1 MADDDAYRL
10 LDDPYQWLEDVLGD
24 EALTW
29 VRERNAETSAELAE
43 SDTFTALRAEIREV
57 LDADDRIPYPVRRG
71 EHLYN
76 FWRDATHPRGL
87 WRRTTLES
95 YRTAEPDWEIVLDVD
110 ALATAE
116 DENWVWHGAQV
127 LRPGY
132 RRALVS
138 LSRGGADA
146 NVIREFDLVDKAFV
160 AGGFTLPEAKSSV
173 GWIDQD
179 RIYVGTDV
187 GEGSL
192 TSSGYP
198 RIVQEWRRG
207 TDLSEAVTVFEGK
220 PEDVSVGAYH
230 DPTEGH
236 EHDIVHRS
244 VDFYRDETYLRT
256 PSGLVRLDVPDDAHS
271 SIHRTWLLV
280 TTRSQWAVDGHV
292 YPSGALLAL
301 ELAAFLT
308 GRRDFEVLF
317 EPDEHTSLEY
327 HAWTRHHLIVGTL
340 RDVRTEL
347 TVHTPGPDGWTKSP
361 LTGLPDTGAV
371 YVSDTNP
378 DDDDEY
384 LLTASGYLQPATL
397 YRAELGPGSGS
408 GSGSGSAAGAGAA
421 GGADSGGRPEIL
433 KQAPAFFPAEDLT
446 AHQYF
451 AVSDDGTRIPYS
463 VIGPNTR
470 GQADAS
476 GQAGAHG
483 PEDASG
489 QAGEAGRTAR
499 PGPTLLYGYGGFE
512 VSLTP
517 GYSGTIGRSWLAR
530 GGTYVVANIRG
541 GGEYGPRWHQAALR
555 ENRLRAYEDFAAV
568 ARDLVA
574 RGITTP
580 QQLGIEGGSNGGLL
594 MGVMLTRYPELF
606 GAVVCSVPLLD
617 MRRYHQLLAGASWV
631 AEYGDPDDP
640 ADWAFLREYS
650 PYQNARADRRYPA
663 ALVTTSTRDD
673 RVHPGHARKM
683 VARLREFGQN
693 VRYFENIEGGHGGAA
708 DNEQLAHIT
717 ALTYEFLW
725 HTLGAERAV
734 MTP

>member
-1 MADDDAYRL
+1 MGSRLGQTWTVADDDAYQL

-43 SDTFTALRAEIREV
+43 SDRFTALRGEIREV

-76 FWRDATHPRGL
+76 FWRDAAHPRGL
-87 WRRTTLES
+87 WRRTTLAS
-95 YRTAEPDWEIVLDVD
+95 YRTAEPAWEIVLDVD
-110 ALATAE
+110 ALGAAE

-146 NVIREFDLVDKAFV
+146 SVIREFDLVDKAFV
-160 AGGFTLPEAKSSV
+160 ADGFTLPEAKSSV
-173 GWIDQD
+173 GWIDLD
-179 RIYVGTDV
+179 RIYVGTDL
-187 GEGSL
+187 GEGTL
-192 TSSGYP
+192 TASGYP
-198 RIVQEWRRG
+198 RLVKEWRRG
-207 TDLSEAVTVFEGK
+207 TPLSEAVTVFEGK
-220 PEDVSVGAYH
+220 HEDVSVNAYH

-236 EHDIVHRS
+236 EHDIIHRS
-244 VDFYRDETYLRT
+244 IDFYRDETYLRT

-280 TTRSQWAVDGHV
+280 TTRSQWSVDGNV

-301 ELAAFLT
+301 DLSAFLT
-308 GRRDFEVLF
+308 GRRDFDVLF
-317 EPDEHTSLEY
+317 APDEHTSLEY
-327 HAWTRHHLIVGTL
+327 HTWTRHHLIIGTL

-347 TVHTPGPDGWTKSP
+347 TVRTPGPDGWTSTV

-371 YVSDTNP
+371 YISDTNP

-397 YRAELGPGSGS
+397 YRAELTP
-408 GSGSGSAAGAGAA
+408 A
-421 GGADSGGRPEIL
+421 SGGQPEIL
-433 KQAPAFFPAEDLT
+433 KQAPAFFPTDGQSV
-446 AHQYF
+446 HQYF
-451 AVSDDGTRIPYS
+451 AVSDDGTRVPYT
-463 VIGPNTR
+463 VVGPSHTHTPTGDVPSDEPGN
-470 GQADAS
+470 AA
-476 GQAGAHG
+476 AG
-483 PEDASG
+483 
-489 QAGEAGRTAR
+489 
-499 PGPTLLYGYGGFE
+499 GPTLLYGYGGFE

-517 GYSGTIGRSWLAR
+517 GYSGTIGRTWLAR

-541 GGEYGPRWHQAALR
+541 GGEYGPDWHQAALR

-580 QQLGIEGGSNGGLL
+580 RQLGIEGGSNGGLL

-617 MRRYHQLLAGASWV
+617 MRRYHLLLAGASWV

-640 ADWAFLREYS
+640 DDWAFISEYS
-650 PYQNARADRRYPA
+650 PYQNARPEHRYPA
-663 ALVTTSTRDD
+663 TLFTTSTRDD

-683 VARLREFGQN
+683 VARLREHGQN
-693 VRYFENIEGGHGGAA
+693 VRYYENIEGGHGGAA
-708 DNEQLAHIT
+708 DNEQLAHVS

-725 HTLGAERAV
+725 RTLAATEAH
-734 MTP
+734 